1 MGRKGEQ
8 VPMKPNIV
16 STLGDV
22 LVHASR
28 YPADGQLFMDLG
40 SPWSLLSKC
49 IVVPRDGD
57 RAPAEMEGHEYAIG
71 IDAVQQVAANA
82 KAQLPSV
89 SEEQLLTCFLFYYDN
104 DAFYEFGAEG

>member
-1 MGRKGEQ
+1 MTN
-8 VPMKPNIV
+8 VV

-22 LVHASR
+22 LVHADKC
-28 YPADGQLFMDLG
+28 PAGGQLFMDLG
-40 SPWSLLSKC
+40 SPWTLLSKC

-57 RAPAEMEGHEYAIG
+57 RATAEVEGYEYAIG

-89 SEEQLLTCFLFYYDN
+89 SEDQLLTCFLFYYDN
-104 DAFYEFGAEG
+104 DAFYEFEPEGS